1 MAIGYCSHPDCVRPS
16 YCKGLCTLHYQ
27 QARRGYSG
35 PPVSGLPFE
44 VRFWR
49 KVNKGGPVPDFRPD
63 LGPCWL
69 WLGAMTKGGYGKVGK
84 PTRLTHRVAYELV
97 VGPIPEGLQID
108 HLCRV
113 RSCQNPAHM
122 EPVTAHENQRRSRS
136 VSGLNMAKTHCDAGH
151 ELSGDNLFVYP
162 EDSARAG
169 RRACRAC
176 INRNARKRRTGDPE
190 PSAPTTHCPK
200 GHPYSADDLEGD
212 SSGRRC
218 AECRR
223 ENWERANLKRYGTC
237 ANGHPLPGEFVPGKR
252 RRCLICRPEAT
263 HCPNGHAYADQEP
276 LKPNKKR
283 IKCSICAKETQR
295 RNNAKIR

>member
-1 MAIGYCSHPDCVRPS
+1 MAKGYCSHPDCVRPG

-27 QARRGYSG
+27 QMRRGYSG
-35 PPVSGLPFE
+35 PPVSGLPLE

-49 KVNKGGPVPDFRPD
+49 KVDKNSPAPEFRPE

-69 WLGAMTKGGYGKVGK
+69 WLGGVTNSGYGKVGM
-84 PTRLTHRVAYELV
+84 PTRLAHRVAYELV
-97 VGPIPEGLQID
+97 VGPIPDGLQID

-113 RSCQNPAHM
+113 RRCQNPAHM
-122 EPVTAHENQRRSRS
+122 EPVTARENQRRSRS

-151 ELSGDNLFVYP
+151 ELSGDNLYVAP
-162 EDSARAG
+162 AG
-169 RRACRAC
+169 TAKAGSRKCRAC
-176 INRNARKRRTGDPE
+176 AAKATRKHRTGDPE
-190 PSAPTTHCPK
+190 PAAPRTHCLK
-200 GHPYSADDLEGD
+200 GHPYSGNELKGD

-223 ENWERANLKRYGTC
+223 ENWERSNRKHYGTC

-263 HCPNGHAYADQEP
+263 HCPNGHAYAEQEP
-276 LKPNKKR
+276 LKANPKR
-283 IKCSICAKETQR
+283 QKCSVCARATQD
-295 RNNAKIR
+295 RNNAKRG